1 MENGS
6 LSVGR
11 VTASPIGLLPPLL
24 KSVVCCWIE
33 LIVLVHVKVSTP
45 ILVAINLVLFFF
57 LLYLSH
63 TYVFHVFIMKGRE
76 HYLS

>member
-45 ILVAINLVLFFF
+45 ILVAINLVFFF
-57 LLYLSH
+57 SYIFLILMYFMYLS
-63 TYVFHVFIMKGRE
+63 
-76 HYLS
+76 